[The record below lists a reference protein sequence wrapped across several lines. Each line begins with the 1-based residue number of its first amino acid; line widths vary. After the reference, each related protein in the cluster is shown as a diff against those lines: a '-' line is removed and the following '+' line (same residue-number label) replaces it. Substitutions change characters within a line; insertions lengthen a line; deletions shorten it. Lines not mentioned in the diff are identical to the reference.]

1 MNRKKA
7 VEYALQTHRL
17 EGFNYTPHEKEMW
30 DKIANGELPLT
41 AAFED
46 AAAFAAAI
54 PQKYTCKD
62 EREEIITK
70 FMKKYEVAFPDR
82 KPMTYEEVAAYVDE
96 MTKRGRHITFP
107 MVGEKEWRASQK
119 PLPEKRICP
128 ETGEEMTRGVRPV
141 TFSYKG
147 HSETVE
153 MPGWYTA
160 DGKHGI
166 YNSEDTKVSD
176 AALLR
181 MKAKVKEEGK

>member
-30 DKIANGELPLT
+30 DKIASGELPLD

-54 PQKYTCKD
+54 
-62 EREEIITK
+62 
-70 FMKKYEVAFPDR
+70 
-82 KPMTYEEVAAYVDE
+82 
-96 MTKRGRHITFP
+96 
-107 MVGEKEWRASQK
+107 
-119 PLPEKRICP
+119 PEKRICP

-147 HSETVE
+147 HSETVN

-166 YNSEDTKVSD
+166 YNSEDTNVSD

-181 MKAKVKEEGK
+181 LKAMGVSLTKTAKCKLEII